1 VLLAHW
7 PLALALGV
15 LGIPTLISLG
25 KQTWSTEAGAHGPI
39 VLATGL
45 WLLWGKTADLRR
57 EARPGAPWLTAIFL
71 AISLALYVFGRPYDF
86 ISLEVAGFYGVCL
99 SMLHS
104 YLGLPVM
111 LRNWFPFFYLGFIIP
126 PPGWLIDAV
135 TIQLKE
141 FVSFVATHILSFC
154 GVPITREGVTLQVAQ
169 YQLLVEDAC
178 SGMNSLVGLIAIS
191 LFYIYLVRKASWRY
205 SVFLVSLVV
214 PIAILANIIRIMVLV
229 LLTYFFGDGV
239 AQGFLHMTTGM
250 VLFALALLLVFALDA
265 GLAWILSRRRR
276 TA

>member
-1 VLLAHW
+1 V
-7 PLALALGV
+7 ALGV

-45 WLLWGKTADLRR
+45 WLLWGKAADLRR

-239 AQGFLHMTTGM
+239 AQGFLHNIAG
-250 VLFALALLLVFALDA
+250 LFLFSTALALVFAVDH
-265 GLAWILSRRRR
+265 LASGFVERRK
-276 TA
+276 AAA